1 MFWGT
6 VFICKEPNIPH
17 LVWMVLNYGIYEPF
31 SVWCCTLWTHLI
43 WEESSHSCSLFCL
56 SQQEKEKE
64 HIVFLQ
70 TICIVWA
77 SGCSALVCSSCQ
89 CGFSAE
95 PLKGESSRPNKG
107 QSMAAC
113 VCSQDCPTTSIV
125 SFRITD
131 SLCHMKGQWTDERE
145 RMGW

>member
-1 MFWGT
+1 ML
-6 VFICKEPNIPH
+6 H
-17 LVWMVLNYGIYEPF
+17 
-31 SVWCCTLWTHLI
+31 SQTHLI

-56 SQQEKEKE
+56 SQQEEEKE
-64 HIVFLQ
+64 HIVFPQ
-70 TICIVWA
+70 TICTVWA
-77 SGCSALVCSSCQ
+77 SGCPALVPSPCQ
-89 CGFSAE
+89 CGCSAE

-131 SLCHMKGQWTDERE
+131 SLCHMKGHRTDERE
-145 RMGW
+145 NGVVEKNVCGVKPRALIELAPNSVAYTRSPLIKRNT